1 MGYSYISFWVCEVGV
16 IIASINDQLELEF
29 RRLILEVKGKRRGAI
44 SEAVEEAIRLWV
56 EEKRTELR
64 R

>member
-1 MGYSYISFWVCEVGV
+1 MGV
-16 IIASINDQLELEF
+16 IIASIDDQLELEF
-29 RRLILEVKGKRRGAI
+29 RRLILEVKGKRKGAI

-56 EEKRTELR
+56 KEKRTELR